1 MKNILNSPLWKSVF
15 VIVFI
20 ITMFLVFRFIDNQ
33 TIKTLIGMSGF
44 TLLLFSQNREKLSN
58 LRKNNIYQILIVL
71 IIGLFTINFIV
82 FKMKNDL
89 LTIITTL
96 TIIVGSLLLLNDNF
110 QRKKENQIRKN
121 GENI

>member
-1 MKNILNSPLWKSVF
+1 MKNILKSPIWKSVF
-15 VIVFI
+15 VIVYM
-20 ITMFLVFRFIDNQ
+20 ITMILAFRFIDDQ
-33 TIKTLIGMSGF
+33 KVKTLIGMIGF

-58 LRKNNIYQILIVL
+58 LRKNKIYQILIVL

-82 FKMKNDL
+82 FRMKNDL

-110 QRKKENQIRKN
+110 QRKKTN
-121 GENI
+121 

>member
-1 MKNILNSPLWKSVF
+1 MKNILNSPFRKSVF

-33 TIKTLIGMSGF
+33 TIKTLIGMCGF

-71 IIGLFTINFIV
+71 MIGLFTINFII
-82 FKMKNDL
+82 FRM
-89 LTIITTL
+89 
-96 TIIVGSLLLLNDNF
+96 
-110 QRKKENQIRKN
+110 
-121 GENI
+121 

>member
-1 MKNILNSPLWKSVF
+1 MKNKLNSPIWKSVF

-20 ITMFLVFRFIDNQ
+20 ITMILVFRFIDNQ
-33 TIKTLIGMSGF
+33 KVKTLIGMSGF

-58 LRKNNIYQILIVL
+58 LRKNKIYQILIVL

-82 FKMKNDL
+82 FRMKNDL

-110 QRKKENQIRKN
+110 KKKKIN
-121 GENI
+121 